1 MTGLVVQE
9 APRMASTVRLAAEGD
24 EAAFTR
30 LVVMHRESMARVAFV
45 ICGDADA
52 TRDAVQSAWSI
63 AWRRLPTLRD
73 PDQVRPWL
81 ITIAA
86 NEARHLVRARRR
98 RPVVDISETMEPDER
113 SDPAGVIGLVDL
125 QRALADL
132 KPDDR
137 RLLALRFVA
146 GLDSGEIARQ
156 TGLSASGVRSR
167 LSRLIARLRTDIDH
181 D

>member
-73 PDQVRPWL
+73 PD
-81 ITIAA
+81 
-86 NEARHLVRARRR
+86 
-98 RPVVDISETMEPDER
+98 
-113 SDPAGVIGLVDL
+113 
-125 QRALADL
+125 
-132 KPDDR
+132 
-137 RLLALRFVA
+137 
-146 GLDSGEIARQ
+146 
-156 TGLSASGVRSR
+156 
-167 LSRLIARLRTDIDH
+167 
-181 D
+181 